1 MPHCRV
7 PSLPNFLIIDET
19 TPLPKP
25 CTLIVTMN
33 SNQAA
38 NMETAHNDAPTSLA
52 GWSNWLCEQEMPI
65 FSHTAQ
71 RIHQAVV
78 DEKVSTMELS
88 TIILQDPTLT
98 ARILKLSNSSIC
110 NPARLKVD
118 TISRALV
125 ILGYKAV
132 SELALACTFIESIA
146 AQNNRGRVDKEIG
159 RALHAAVQAKSF
171 AQLMNDP
178 APEEIFIAALLK
190 NLGRIVFFCFDQNN
204 SAVIDQKIAEEE
216 LSPGQAEK
224 SVLGFSLDQLGAS
237 LSRTWKLSG
246 LIDAA
251 ISGTAKDSARV
262 HLVNISHQI
271 ATESELGWESDGLDA
286 CLDKVE
292 TLTYQPRSKII
303 ELIRQNAEKAV
314 KVASQFGAGNAAGHI
329 PSKAPQ
335 LSEVQLAD
343 AQPTSYNN
351 AELELQI
358 LQDITRLLV
367 GEIKINAVFEM
378 VMEGIHRGV
387 GMDRSLFTLVS
398 PDRTNLKEKSALGW
412 PTGVHNHTIRIPIVG
427 STANLFSFCMQQTEG
442 IWIRPDEENAMDALY
457 TPQIL
462 AQFGRNECFLGR
474 LFIESKTLGV
484 FYSDR
489 GLCNSELDQKS
500 FDSFR
505 NFVQQANLAL
515 ALSQRR

>member
-1 MPHCRV
+1 MLRT
-7 PSLPNFLIIDET
+7 NET
-19 TPLPKP
+19 IPRPKSY
-25 CTLIVTMN
+25 TLIVPMD

-38 NMETAHNDAPTSLA
+38 NARISHNDTPTSLA
-52 GWSNWLCEQEMPI
+52 GWSKWLCEQEMPI

-78 DEKVSTMELS
+78 DEKASTMELS

-132 SELALACTFIESIA
+132 SELALACTFIESIT

-190 NLGRIVFFCFDQNN
+190 NLGRIVFFCFDRTN
-204 SAVIDQKIAEEE
+204 AAAIDRRIAKEGC
-216 LSPGQAEK
+216 SPSQAEK

-237 LSRTWKLSG
+237 LSGTWKLSG

-251 ISGTAKDSARV
+251 ISGTNKDSARV
-262 HLVNISHQI
+262 NLVNLSHQI
-271 ATESELGWESDGLDA
+271 AAESESGWQSDALDS
-286 CLDKVE
+286 CVDEVE
-292 TLTYQPRSKII
+292 TLTYQPKSKII
-303 ELIRQNAEKAV
+303 EIIQQNAEKAV
-314 KVASQFGAGNAAGHI
+314 KIAGQFGAGSAADHI

-335 LSEVQLAD
+335 PGEVQSVDEKPA
-343 AQPTSYNN
+343 SHNN

-358 LQDITRLLV
+358 LQDITRLLM
-367 GEIKINAVFEM
+367 GEIKINSVFEM

-398 PDRTNLKEKSALGW
+398 PDRTILKEKSALGW
-412 PTGVHNHTIRIPIVG
+412 SSVARNQAICIPIAE
-427 STANLFSFCMQQTEG
+427 STPNLFSFCMRQEDA
-442 IWIRPDEENAMDALY
+442 IWVRPDEETAMDLLY

-462 AQFGRNECFLGR
+462 AQFGQYECFLGR
-474 LFIESKTLGV
+474 LFIETKTLGV

-489 GLCNSELDQKS
+489 ALSNSKLDQKS